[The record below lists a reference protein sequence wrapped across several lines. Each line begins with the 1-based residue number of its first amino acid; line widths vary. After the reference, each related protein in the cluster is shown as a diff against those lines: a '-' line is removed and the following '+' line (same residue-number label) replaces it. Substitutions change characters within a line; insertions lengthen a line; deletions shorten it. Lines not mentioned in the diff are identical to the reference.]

1 MRFNDLMQTVLAADG
16 KGSGAVTLWRQCVDL
31 LAQNDRAD
39 RTAVDPGD
47 IGQLVAR
54 METLRSAVSETQRI
68 ASVVELG
75 TRLRSPTLVR
85 FFAQDRPSICAAAM
99 ARANLPDGLWP
110 DLLPH
115 LGPVARGVLRGR
127 RDMGP
132 VTRRALESFGAT
144 DFVLGEAGEQVMLLT
159 PNMAAQPVEE
169 AGQGSA
175 PAYSAP
181 ASPATGEAEDKS
193 QIRRLVDRIEQ
204 FTSFHRARPG
214 DASPPPPAVD
224 PGPAVRAFAFETDA
238 QGSIVWIDEG
248 PRTALIGLSIGAPA
262 LPGVSGP
269 DAHVSGA
276 FARRGGFQ
284 NGRLVIVGGALDGE
298 WRLSAVPFFDP
309 RSGRFQG
316 YRGQARRPHLHE
328 ISGSVG
334 RADDML
340 PLAGLSSDSVRQLVH
355 ELRTPLNAIMGFAE
369 IIEQQLFGPA
379 PENYRHMAGEI
390 VANARH
396 LLTAFDDLDLAA
408 SVAREDQ
415 ASKPEPVDTA
425 LLIAKTV
432 AYYGADTA
440 AQRIDIAV
448 ARDLPPVR
456 VDPVQGERMIQ
467 HLLRMLLSV
476 APADEAVTGAC
487 WMQPDGEGG
496 RITLAMDRPTSLRGM
511 DEAALLD
518 PGFASDDSNWPDA
531 SLLGLGFSLRLI
543 RSLASG
549 AGGAFDIEAE
559 RFRLT
564 LPAAGMADLETGA
577 P

>member
-16 KGSGAVTLWRQCVDL
+16 QGSGAVTLWRQCVDL
-31 LAQNDRAD
+31 LAQRDRAD
-39 RTAVDPGD
+39 RTTLTDEERAM
-47 IGQLVAR
+47 LLAR
-54 METLRSAVSETQRI
+54 MEDLRGSVSETQRI

-85 FFAQDRPSICAAAM
+85 FFAQDRPAICAAAM
-99 ARANLPDGLWP
+99 ARANLPDALWP
-110 DLLPH
+110 DLLSH

-127 RDMGP
+127 RDVGP
-132 VTRRALESFGAT
+132 ATRSALECFGST
-144 DFVLGEAGEQVMLLT
+144 DFVLGEDGEPVMLLT
-159 PNMAAQPVEE
+159 PEMTAQPAAEPSLEPV
-169 AGQGSA
+169 
-175 PAYSAP
+175 
-181 ASPATGEAEDKS
+181 SPSEPDDKS

-204 FTSFHRARPG
+204 FTSFHRTKPG
-214 DASPPPPAVD
+214 ESIPFPTEADAPP
-224 PGPAVRAFAFETDA
+224 VRAFAFETDA
-238 QGSIVWIDEG
+238 QGTIIWIDEG
-248 PRTALIGLSIGAPA
+248 PRAALIGLSIGAPA
-262 LPGVSGP
+262 LPGLSGP
-269 DAHVSGA
+269 DGYVSGA
-276 FARRGGFQ
+276 FSRRSGFQ
-284 NGRLVIVGGALDGE
+284 NGRLAIVGGALDGE
-298 WRLSAVPFFDP
+298 WRLSAIPFFDP

-328 ISGSVG
+328 VSASPG
-334 RADDML
+334 RTDDML

-379 PENYRHMAGEI
+379 PDKYREMAGDI
-390 VANARH
+390 VTNARH

-408 SVAREDQ
+408 RVARDE
-415 ASKPEPVDTA
+415 SGGTPEPVDTA

-432 AYYGADTA
+432 AHYGHGEDTH
-440 AQRIDIAV
+440 RIDIAV
-448 ARDLPPVR
+448 ARDLPPVQ

-476 APADEAVTGAC
+476 APAQETVTGAC
-487 WMQPDGEGG
+487 WLQPDGAGG
-496 RITLAMDRPTSLRGM
+496 RITLAMDRPSSLRGM

-518 PGFASDDSNWPDA
+518 PGFAAEDSNWPDA

-543 RSLASG
+543 RSLAAS
-549 AGGAFDIEAE
+549 AGGALDVEAD

-564 LPAAGMADLETGA
+564 LPAAGIADMETGA